1 MIFLSEKMLA
11 SEEGLYS
18 MEYSTSSLPPESKY
32 GNDLIIRSIWFRCK
46 RLVWQ
51 VIRFLNDIV
60 SVEAS
65 KEITGCQ
72 YTASIQGFERKL

>member
-1 MIFLSEKMLA
+1 
-11 SEEGLYS
+11 
-18 MEYSTSSLPPESKY
+18 MEYSTSTVPPESKHDN
-32 GNDLIIRSIWFRCK
+32 GLIIRSIWFRCR

-65 KEITGCQ
+65 NEITGCQ
-72 YTASIQGFERKL
+72 YTASIHGFQKKL